1 VPKVSSQKAKADLA
15 GPELAKRRLALKII
29 VSSELIAGI
38 LDGIVWEG
46 VQSLAG
52 DELKGLKTSVAVV
65 MDDVYRQL
73 LRPAVNEFPDM
84 KPIRLK

>member
-1 VPKVSSQKAKADLA
+1 MPKVSSQKTKTDLA
-15 GPELAKRRLALKII
+15 GVELAKRRLALKII

-46 VQSLAG
+46 AQSLAG
-52 DELKGLKTSVAVV
+52 DELKELKTSVAVV

-73 LRPAVNEFPDM
+73 LRPTVKDFPDM